1 MLIED
6 QSYRWNEPP
15 GKEAPGWSFLL
26 RFREGEEEIVLAFDT
41 SRRLVQLVGS
51 QQPVVMGR
59 MLGQLEK
66 YLGLGSPLP
75 ATN

>member
-1 MLIED
+1 M
-6 QSYRWNEPP
+6 
-15 GKEAPGWSFLL
+15 
-26 RFREGEEEIVLAFDT
+26 LAFDT

-66 YLGLGSPLP
+66 YLGLENPLP